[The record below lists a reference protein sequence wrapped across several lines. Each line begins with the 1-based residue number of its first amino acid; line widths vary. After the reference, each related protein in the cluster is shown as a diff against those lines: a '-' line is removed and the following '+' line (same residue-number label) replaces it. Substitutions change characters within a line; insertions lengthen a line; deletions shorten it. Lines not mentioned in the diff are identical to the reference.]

1 MKEWEATRD
10 KWTEQLTRWKEVNI
24 ESLDELLIRSDQTF
38 RNAQDYKKTASCV
51 LSIQLPFPSA
61 FDPMHSCTLV
71 CGGTLTATEVF
82 CDKGYTRDIQLMLLL
97 PVTQL
102 LSINILKLSVKLN
115 LNSKPNCFKSASM
128 VTIYLEFEL
137 MEWQGHTIRCSAFV
151 NNKYQW
157 SQDEGWGDWEAKEG
171 SNGSASYNSKQ
182 AFCSGVNLKPLCVET
197 QDDFCWDTEILTE

>member
-1 MKEWEATRD
+1 MYLSSLYCAGLSPSGFLSFEAERHETQICCPIEELIIEMKEWEATRD
-10 KWTEQLTRWKEVNI
+10 KWTEQLTRWKRWTLSHWMNC
-24 ESLDELLIRSDQTF
+24 LLDQTKLLETP
-38 RNAQDYKKTASCV
+38 R
-51 LSIQLPFPSA
+51 IIRRQLPVPSA

-71 CGGTLTATEVF
+71 CRGTLTGTEVF
-82 CDKGYTRDIQLMLLL
+82 CDKGYTRDIHLMLLL

-157 SQDEGWGDWEAKEG
+157 SQDEGWGDWAAKEG
-171 SNGSASYNSKQ
+171 KQ
-182 AFCSGVNLKPLCVET
+182 WFSVK
-197 QDDFCWDTEILTE
+197 